1 MLELKEIQSAYA
13 KTKVLHGVSFEAPK
27 GSITTLIG
35 ANGAGKTTVLHAVM
49 GIVRLS
55 SGSVTWDGKELS
67 RLKTAEIVRSGI
79 ALIPEG
85 RHVFPEMS
93 VKENLEMGAYART
106 DKAKQSEDM
115 ERVLGLFPKMKAR
128 LKQLAGTLSG
138 GEQQML
144 AFGRALMTDP
154 DMILMDEPSMGLAP
168 IVVDEVFDIIR
179 EVRSMGK
186 TILLVEQN
194 AALALDLADLAHV
207 LELGQV
213 VLSGSGRALLDDPE
227 VKKAYLGL

>member
-1 MLELKEIQSAYA
+1 MLELKGIQSAYG
-13 KTKVLHGVSFEAPK
+13 KTETLHGVSFDVPQ

-35 ANGAGKTTVLHAVM
+35 ANGAGKTTVLHAIM

-55 SGSVTWDGKELS
+55 GGSIKWNGKELS
-67 RLKTAEIVRSGI
+67 QLKTADVVRSGI
-79 ALIPEG
+79 TLIPEG

-93 VKENLEMGAYART
+93 VKENLEMGAYARKDT
-106 DKAKQSEDM
+106 KQQEDM
-115 ERVLGLFPKMKAR
+115 ERVLQLFPKMKVR

-194 AALALDLADLAHV
+194 AALALELADSAHV
-207 LELGQV
+207 LELGRV
-213 VLSGSGRALLDDPE
+213 VLSGSGKTLLDDPE

>member
-1 MLELKEIQSAYA
+1 MLELKGVQSAYG
-13 KTKVLHGVSFEAPK
+13 KTETLHGVSFDAAQ

-35 ANGAGKTTVLHAVM
+35 ANGAGKTTVLHAIM

-55 SGSVTWDGKELS
+55 GGSIKWNGKELS
-67 RLKTAEIVRSGI
+67 QLKTADVVRSGI
-79 ALIPEG
+79 TLIPEG
-85 RHVFPEMS
+85 RHVFPEMC
-93 VKENLEMGAYART
+93 VKENLEMGAYARK
-106 DKAKQSEDM
+106 DAKQQEDM
-115 ERVLGLFPKMKAR
+115 ERVLRLFPKMKVR

-194 AALALDLADLAHV
+194 AALALELADSAHV
-207 LELGQV
+207 LELGRV
-213 VLSGSGRALLDDPE
+213 VLSGAGKTLLDDPE